1 MEDDQKKSITEQIL
15 SSVKSG
21 QIKMRPKWHFILRA
35 FLWISGTA
43 IVTLALLYLASL
55 IMFIARK
62 TGIWAA
68 PIFGWHGVMIFLV
81 SLPWMLVLAVLFFI
95 VVLEMLVRHYSFAYR
110 LPFFYSA
117 LGVLLVVVAG
127 GLIVARTPLHQA
139 LSNCPPGGGPPPCG
153 GGFYHDLAPHRFDD
167 IHRGVIDM
175 IMEPN
180 FTIVN
185 DNRERLFIIVSR
197 RTRLPFGEDFSVG
210 DTVVVIGDRHGD
222 QVEAFGVSEAGD
234 Y

>member
-1 MEDDQKKSITEQIL
+1 MEDSQKKSITEQIL
-15 SSVKSG
+15 ASAKSG
-21 QIKMRPKWHFILRA
+21 QLKMRPKWHFILRA
-35 FLWISGTA
+35 VLWISGIT

-55 IMFIARK
+55 IAFIARK
-62 TGIWAA
+62 TGIWVA
-68 PIFGWHGVMIFLV
+68 PVFGWHGVMIFLA

-95 VVLEMLVRHYSFAYR
+95 IVLEILVRHYSFAYR
-110 LPFFYSA
+110 LPLFYSA

-153 GGFYHDLAPHRFDD
+153 GGFYRDLAPHRFAD
-167 IHRGVIDM
+167 IHRGVIDE

-185 DNRERLFIIVSR
+185 DNQEKLFIVVSR

-210 DTVVVIGDRHGD
+210 DMVVVIGDRHGN
-222 QVEAFGVSEAGD
+222 QVDAFGISEAGD
-234 Y
+234 